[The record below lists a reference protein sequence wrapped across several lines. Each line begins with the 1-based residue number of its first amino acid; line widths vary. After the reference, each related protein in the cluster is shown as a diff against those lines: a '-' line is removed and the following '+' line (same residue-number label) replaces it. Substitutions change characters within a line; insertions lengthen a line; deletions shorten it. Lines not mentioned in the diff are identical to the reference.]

1 MAKVNNAVAVE
12 KSRDDRFVEK
22 AKMLVGR
29 VIATFAASGLSVVG
43 AGSLFGIE
51 VWKSIAL
58 AGGLGVATVMEA
70 VLKRARETVAKNCAA
85 GFVDDI
91 SKQITYVDILI
102 QQSN

>member
-1 MAKVNNAVAVE
+1 MEGQHMAKANNAVVVE
-12 KSRDDRFVEK
+12 KSRDDKFLEK
-22 AKMLVGR
+22 TKMLVGR

-70 VLKRARETVAKNCAA
+70 LSRAYLADGKLTTTEINEA
-85 GFVDDI
+85 FSLVDRRKSAD
-91 SKQITYVDILI
+91 
-102 QQSN
+102 

>member
-1 MAKVNNAVAVE
+1 MEGQHMAKANNAVAVE
-12 KSRDDRFVEK
+12 KSRDDKFVEK

-70 VLKRARETVAKNCAA
+70 LSRAYLADGKLTTTEINEAFAL
-85 GFVDDI
+85 VDRKKSAD
-91 SKQITYVDILI
+91 
-102 QQSN
+102 

>member
-1 MAKVNNAVAVE
+1 MAKANNAVAVE

-70 VLKRARETVAKNCAA
+70 LSRAYLADGKLTTTEINESLSL
-85 GFVDDI
+85 VDRKKSAD
-91 SKQITYVDILI
+91 
-102 QQSN
+102 

>member
-1 MAKVNNAVAVE
+1 MAKANNAVAVE

-70 VLKRARETVAKNCAA
+70 LSRAYLADGKHTTTEINEA
-85 GFVDDI
+85 FSLVDRKKSAD
-91 SKQITYVDILI
+91 
-102 QQSN
+102 

>member
-1 MAKVNNAVAVE
+1 MAKANNAVAVE

-70 VLKRARETVAKNCAA
+70 LSRAYLADGKLTTTEINEA
-85 GFVDDI
+85 FSLVDRRKSAD
-91 SKQITYVDILI
+91 
-102 QQSN
+102 

>member
-1 MAKVNNAVAVE
+1 MAKANNAVAVE

-70 VLKRARETVAKNCAA
+70 LSRAYLADGKLTTTEINEA
-85 GFVDDI
+85 FSLVDRKK
-91 SKQITYVDILI
+91 SA
-102 QQSN
+102 N

>member
-1 MAKVNNAVAVE
+1 MAKANNAVVVE
-12 KSRDDRFVEK
+12 KSRDDKFLEK
-22 AKMLVGR
+22 TKMLVGR

-70 VLKRARETVAKNCAA
+70 LSRAYLADGKLTTTEINEA
-85 GFVDDI
+85 FSLVDRRKSAD
-91 SKQITYVDILI
+91 
-102 QQSN
+102 

>member
-1 MAKVNNAVAVE
+1 MAKANNAVVVE
-12 KSRDDRFVEK
+12 KSRDDKFLEK
-22 AKMLVGR
+22 TKMLVGR

-70 VLKRARETVAKNCAA
+70 LSRAYLADGKLTTTEINEA
-85 GFVDDI
+85 FSLVDRKKSAD
-91 SKQITYVDILI
+91 
-102 QQSN
+102 